1 MAKRHEK
8 FKSHSATPAAWPR
21 RLVAAAAVLVL
32 GVGAYQAWYWTHGLD
47 PGADTYLLKQGASL
61 RSLAQELRRR
71 GAIGEPIS
79 FVWGATLMGQS
90 RQLKA
95 GEYRF
100 AAGTSAAG
108 VLEQVIAGRVV
119 EYPVRFVEG
128 WTVRQ
133 MLAALDE
140 APKLTRTLSGLPARE
155 VMMRLGHPNM
165 HPEGR
170 FYPDTYNYSAG
181 QQDHTILAKAFE
193 KMRERLAR
201 EWENREQ
208 GLPLKTPD
216 EALIL
221 ASIVEKETGRT
232 DERPLIAGVF
242 MNRLRKGMKLQT
254 DPTVI
259 YGLGASFDGNL
270 RLRDLKKDTPYN
282 TYTRVGLPPTPIAI
296 PGGEALRATLHPA
309 KTRALFFVS
318 RGDGSHQFS
327 ETLEEH
333 NRAVVQYQ
341 LGGKAKPT
349 SSAPVTKR

>member
-1 MAKRHEK
+1 MKPVAL
-8 FKSHSATPAAWPR
+8 FR
-21 RLVAAAAVLVL
+21 R
-32 GVGAYQAWYWTHGLD
+32 VGAVVVALLLGLGIYELWYWTHGLD
-47 PGADTYLLKQGASL
+47 PGAETYLFKQGTSL
-61 RSLAQELRRR
+61 RGVAQELRRR
-71 GAIGEPIS
+71 GVIAEPVS

-100 AAGTSAAG
+100 AAGASAAG
-108 VLEQVIAGRVV
+108 ILEQVVVGRVV

-133 MLAALDE
+133 MIAALDE
-140 APKLTRTLSGLPARE
+140 APKLTRTLSGLPPQE
-155 VMMRLGHPNM
+155 IMMRLGYPNV

-170 FYPDTYNYSAG
+170 FYPDTYSYSAG

-201 EWENREQ
+201 EWENREPD
-208 GLPLKTPD
+208 LPLKSPD

-221 ASIVEKETGRT
+221 ASIVEKETGRA
-232 DERPLIAGVF
+232 DERPLIASVF
-242 MNRLRKGMKLQT
+242 INRLRKGMKLQT

-259 YGLGASFDGNL
+259 YGLGAGFDGNL
-270 RLRDLKKDTPYN
+270 RLRDLRKDTPYN
-282 TYTRVGLPPTPIAI
+282 TYTRAGLPPTPIAM
-296 PGGEALRATLHPA
+296 PGGDALRATLHPA
-309 KTRALFFVS
+309 KTRALYFVS

-341 LGGKAKPT
+341 LGGKPKPI
-349 SSAPVTKR
+349 SSAPATKR

>member
-1 MAKRHEK
+1 M
-8 FKSHSATPAAWPR
+8 PAALIRW
-21 RLVAAAAVLVL
+21 LGAAVAALL
-32 GVGAYQAWYWTHGLD
+32 LSLGAYQFWYWTHGLE
-47 PGADTYLLKQGASL
+47 PGAETYLFKQGTSL
-61 RSLAQELRRR
+61 RSVAQELRRR
-71 GAIGEPIS
+71 GVIAES
-79 FVWGATLMGQS
+79 VSLVWGATLMGQS

-100 AAGTSAAG
+100 ATGTSVADI
-108 VLEQVIAGRVV
+108 LEQVVAGRVV
-119 EYPVRFVEG
+119 EYPLRFVEG
-128 WTVRQ
+128 WTFRQ
-133 MLAALDE
+133 LITALDE
-140 APKLTRTLSGLPARE
+140 APKFTRTLSGLPPQE
-155 VMMRLGHPNM
+155 IMMRLGYPNV

-201 EWENREQ
+201 EWENRES
-208 GLPLKTPD
+208 GLPLKSPD

-221 ASIVEKETGRT
+221 ASIVEKETGRA

-242 MNRLRKGMKLQT
+242 INRLRKGMKLQT

-259 YGLGASFDGNL
+259 YGLGTGFDGNL

-282 TYTRVGLPPTPIAI
+282 TYTRAGLPPTPIAM
-296 PGGEALRATLHPA
+296 PGGDALRATLHPA
-309 KTRALFFVS
+309 KTRALYFVS

-341 LGGKAKPT
+341 LGGKPKSA
-349 SSAPVTKR
+349 SSNTAPRR

>member
-1 MAKRHEK
+1 V
-8 FKSHSATPAAWPR
+8 TP
-21 RLVAAAAVLVL
+21 VAPVRWLSAAAVALLLIL
-32 GVGAYQAWYWTHGLD
+32 GLYELWYWTHGLD
-47 PGADTYLLKQGASL
+47 PGAETYLFKQGTPL
-61 RSLAQELRRR
+61 RGMAQELRRR
-71 GAIGEPIS
+71 GVIAEPLS

-100 AAGTSAAG
+100 ATGTSAASL
-108 VLEQVIAGRVV
+108 LEQVVVGRVV
-119 EYPVRFVEG
+119 EYPVRLVEG
-128 WTVRQ
+128 WTVHQ
-133 MLAALDE
+133 MLAALNA
-140 APKLTRTLSGLPARE
+140 APKLTRTLSGLPPRE
-155 VMMRLGHPNM
+155 IMMRLGHPNV

-181 QQDHTILAKAFE
+181 QQDHAILAKAFE

-201 EWENREQ
+201 EWEGREP
-208 GLPLKTPD
+208 GLPLKSPD

-221 ASIVEKETGRT
+221 ASIVEKETGRA

-242 MNRLRKGMKLQT
+242 INRLRKRMKLQT

-259 YGLGASFDGNL
+259 YGMGTSFNGNL

-282 TYTRVGLPPTPIAI
+282 TYTRAGLPPTPIAMS
-296 PGGEALRATLHPA
+296 GGDALRATLHPA
-309 KTRALFFVS
+309 KTRALYFVS

-341 LGGKAKPT
+341 LGGKSKPL
-349 SSAPVTKR
+349 SSAPAKR

>member
-1 MAKRHEK
+1 M
-8 FKSHSATPAAWPR
+8 PAALPKR
-21 RLVAAAAVLVL
+21 IGVVVAVLLLSL
-32 GVGAYQAWYWTHGLD
+32 GSYEFWYWTHSLD
-47 PGADTYLLKQGASL
+47 PGTETYLFKQGTSL
-61 RSLAQELRRR
+61 RGVAQELRRR
-71 GAIGEPIS
+71 GVIVEPASFIG
-79 FVWGATLMGQS
+79 GAALMGQS

-100 AAGTSAAG
+100 AAGINAIG
-108 VLEQVIAGRVV
+108 ILEQVIAGRVV

-140 APKLTRTLSGLPARE
+140 APKLTHTLSGLPARE
-155 VMMRLGHPNM
+155 VMMRLGHPNV

-193 KMRERLAR
+193 KMRERLTR
-201 EWENREQ
+201 EWENREP
-208 GLPLKTPD
+208 GLPLKSPD

-221 ASIVEKETGRT
+221 ASIVEKETGRA

-242 MNRLRKGMKLQT
+242 INRLRKGMKLQT

-259 YGLGASFDGNL
+259 YGLGERFDGNL
-270 RLRDLKKDTPYN
+270 RLRDLKQDTPYN
-282 TYTRVGLPPTPIAI
+282 TYTRAGLPPTPIAL
-296 PGGEALRATLHPA
+296 PGGDALRATLHPA

-349 SSAPVTKR
+349 SSMPTTKR